1 MAYLTT
7 DDTIAAIAS
16 PTGNGVRGI
25 VRISG
30 PSVSQIVTETFLF
43 DDPPEIENI
52 KRATR
57 FTGNI
62 RLAENLL
69 PATLLFWPDQRSYT
83 RQPSAELHTFGS
95 TPLLEMALKQLC
107 DSGARLAEPGE
118 FTLRAFL
125 SGRMDLTQAEAVL
138 AVIDAESEKKLSV
151 ALNQLSGGLAGP
163 LAETKQTLMNVLAEL
178 EAGLDFVEEDI
189 EFIASDQI
197 VSALREG
204 LNQVQVIERQIQ
216 QRGSDS
222 QEFKVVLSGLPNAG
236 KSSLFNALLES
247 EQAIVTDLAGTTTD
261 FVTATT
267 EFEGIAIQ
275 LIDTAGL
282 ESVTQ
287 CDGEDADDKVPDSRI
302 MQTAQQ
308 KRLTEI
314 DNAQLILL
322 CVGPDSKSHNW
333 AAKQME
339 ALQRND
345 QIFLLVLTKSD
356 LPVGHDLD
364 QHHTSTQQLQ
374 NQITDLTGARRK
386 LITVSSH
393 SGDNLDRLKFE
404 ISATAV
410 AASTSENAVVG
421 STVLRTRESLR
432 LAAGSISSALE
443 AAEGDFGQEI
453 VAAEIRQALDAL
465 GQIVG
470 TVYNDDILDLVF
482 GRFCIGK

>member
-16 PTGNGVRGI
+16 PTGNSARGI
-25 VRISG
+25 IRISG
-30 PSVSQIVTETFLF
+30 PSAAQIINETFVF
-43 DDPPEIENI
+43 DEPTEIGQV

-57 FTGNI
+57 FTGSI
-62 RLAENLL
+62 RLSQNLL
-69 PATLLFWPDQRSYT
+69 PTTLLFWPDHRSYT
-83 RQPSAELHTFGS
+83 RQPSVEIHTFGS
-95 TPLLEMALKQLC
+95 TPLLEMALERLC

-151 ALNQLSGGLAGP
+151 ALDQLSGGLAGP

-197 VSALREG
+197 VSALRHG

-216 QRGSDS
+216 QRGSDG
-222 QEFKVVLSGLPNAG
+222 QEFKVALSGLPNAG

-247 EQAIVTDLAGTTTD
+247 DQAIVTDVAGTTTD

-267 EFEGIAIQ
+267 EFEGIAVQ

-282 ESVTQ
+282 ESVST
-287 CDGEDADDKVPDSRI
+287 DDKTPDSRI
-302 MQTAQQ
+302 METAQQ
-308 KRLTEI
+308 KRVVEI

-322 CVGPDSKSHNW
+322 CVGPDSQSHNW

-339 ALQRND
+339 LLQRNG
-345 QIFLLVLTKSD
+345 QEFLLVLTKSD
-356 LPVGHDLD
+356 LLTD
-364 QHHTSTQQLQ
+364 QKFDQQLSSTQQLQ
-374 NQITDLTGARRK
+374 NQVTRITGARRK
-386 LITVSSH
+386 LIALSSH
-393 SGDNLDRLKFE
+393 TGDNLDRLKFE
-404 ISATAV
+404 ISETAV
-410 AASTSENAVVG
+410 ALSTSENAVVG
-421 STVLRTRESLR
+421 STLLRTRESLR
-432 LAAGSISSALE
+432 LAESSIAGALE

>member
-16 PTGNGVRGI
+16 PVGNGVRGI
-25 VRISG
+25 IRISG
-30 PSVSQIVTETFLF
+30 PSVSKIIAETFVL
-43 DDPPEIENI
+43 DDPSEIENV

-57 FTGNI
+57 FAGKI
-62 RLAENLL
+62 RLSGNLL
-69 PATLLFWPDQRSYT
+69 PATLLYWPDQRSYT

-95 TPLLEMALKQLC
+95 TPLLKMALEHLC
-107 DSGARLAEPGE
+107 QSGARLAEPGE

-151 ALNQLSGGLAGP
+151 ALDQLSGGLAGP
-163 LAETKQTLMNVLAEL
+163 LAKTKQTLMNVLAEL

-204 LNQVQVIERQIQ
+204 LNQVQVIQQQIQ

-222 QEFKVVLSGLPNAG
+222 QEFKVALSGLPNAG

-247 EQAIVTDLAGTTTD
+247 DQAIVTDLAGTTTD
-261 FVTATT
+261 FVTAIT

-282 ESVTQ
+282 ESVS
-287 CDGEDADDKVPDSRI
+287 GDDRASNSRI
-302 MQTAQQ
+302 MQTAQH
-308 KRLTEI
+308 KRLTEVG
-314 DNAQLILL
+314 NAQLILL
-322 CVGPDSKSHNW
+322 CVGPDSQSYNW
-333 AAKQME
+333 ATKQMKTLHRSGQE
-339 ALQRND
+339 
-345 QIFLLVLTKSD
+345 FMLVLTKSD
-356 LPVGHDLD
+356 LSLGNESD
-364 QHHTSTQQLQ
+364 QHLSSRQQLQ
-374 NQITDLTGARRK
+374 NQVTNLTGARRK
-386 LITVSSH
+386 LITLSSH
-393 SGDNLDRLKFE
+393 TGDNLDRLKFE

-410 AASTSENAVVG
+410 ALSTSENAVVG
-421 STVLRTRESLR
+421 STLLRTRESLR
-432 LAAGSISSALE
+432 LVADSISSALE

-453 VAAEIRQALDAL
+453 VASEIRQALDAL

>member
-25 VRISG
+25 IRLSG
-30 PSVSQIVTETFLF
+30 PDALKIIKETFVF
-43 DDPPEIENI
+43 DDPQQFENV

-62 RLAENLL
+62 GLSENLL
-69 PATLLFWPDQRSYT
+69 PAALLLWPDQRSYT

-151 ALNQLSGGLAGP
+151 ALDQLSGGLAGP
-163 LAETKQTLMNVLAEL
+163 LAETKRTLMNVLAEL

-204 LNQVQVIERQIQ
+204 LKQVQLIEQQIL
-216 QRGSDS
+216 QRGSDG
-222 QEFKVVLSGLPNAG
+222 QEFKVALSGLPNAG
-236 KSSLFNALLES
+236 KSSLFNALIDAD
-247 EQAIVTDLAGTTTD
+247 QAIVTDQAGTTTD

-267 EFEGIAIQ
+267 NIEGIAIQ

-282 ESVTQ
+282 ESTTP
-287 CDGEDADDKVPDSRI
+287 DNGEDKNPDSRI

-308 KRLTEI
+308 KRLAEI
-314 DNAQLILL
+314 ENAQLILL
-322 CVGPDSKSHNW
+322 CVGPDSQSHNW

-339 ALQRND
+339 MLQTRG
-345 QIFLLVLTKSD
+345 QEFLLVLTKSD
-356 LPVGHDLD
+356 LRPNHDFD
-364 QHHTSTQQLQ
+364 QQLSSAKQLQ
-374 NQITDLTGARRK
+374 NQLTDLTGARRK
-386 LITVSSH
+386 LITLSSH
-393 SGDNLDRLKFE
+393 TGDNLDRLKFE

-410 AASTSENAVVG
+410 ALSTSENAVVG
-421 STVLRTRESLR
+421 STLLRTRESLR
-432 LAAGSISSALE
+432 LVAGSILGALE